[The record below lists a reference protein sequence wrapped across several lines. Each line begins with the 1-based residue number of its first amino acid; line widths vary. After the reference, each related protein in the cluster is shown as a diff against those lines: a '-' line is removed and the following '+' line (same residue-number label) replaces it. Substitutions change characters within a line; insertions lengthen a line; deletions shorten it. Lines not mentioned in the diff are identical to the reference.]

1 MKYFSEEEI
10 EKLRETKLILIRK
23 EHVYDVTDFYL
34 SHPGGKNSILNNIYN
49 MNIDYHY
56 KFHSKEGKKI
66 WGKYKIGE
74 LKTKSNCSCF

>member
-10 EKLRETKLILIRK
+10 EKLRETRIILIRK
-23 EHVYDVTDFYL
+23 EHIYDVTDYYL
-34 SHPGGKNSILNNIYN
+34 LHPGGKNAILKNIYN
-49 MNIDYHY
+49 MDIDYHY